1 MWKYRTNCMGP
12 YSLKWYDDN
21 KISYSDIHIG
31 GRIDCF
37 NNKNF
42 KRSEIDWP
50 IMRAKDAQNFIFWLK
65 TFKSK
70 KLLTFEEL
78 KIIYESET
86 NEELK
91 LFKNE

>member
-1 MWKYRTNCMGP
+1 MGP
-12 YSLKWYDDN
+12 YSLKWYDNN

-42 KRSEIDWP
+42 KRAEIDWP
-50 IMRAKDAQNFIFWLK
+50 IMRAKDANDFIVLLK

-70 KLLTFEEL
+70 KLFTFKEL
-78 KIIYESET
+78 KIIYEKET
-86 NEELK
+86 NKK
-91 LFKNE
+91 LILFENGQLA